1 MLIIRMSVSTNRH
14 KWLTTGFT
22 VVSFFYLLRGNMN
35 IYLEI
40 FGYLGTALVIIS
52 MLMTDINKLRIIN
65 ISGGVISLIYA
76 ICVNTMPVVVLNA
89 TLVTIN
95 TIQLVRSKINRRRFE
110 SQRHEYDEI
119 AENNE
124 EGETL

>member
-1 MLIIRMSVSTNRH
+1 MGRRFYKPPQMVDYRFYRSQL
-14 KWLTTGFT
+14 
-22 VVSFFYLLRGNMN
+22 FYLLRGNMN

-110 SQRHEYDEI
+110 SQRREYDEI

>member
-1 MLIIRMSVSTNRH
+1 MGRRFYKPPQMVDYRFYRSQL
-14 KWLTTGFT
+14 
-22 VVSFFYLLRGNMN
+22 FYLLRGNMN

-95 TIQLVRSKINRRRFE
+95 TIQLIRSKINSRRFAA
-110 SQRHEYDEI
+110 QAQPDDEI
-119 AENNE
+119 SENNE
-124 EGETL
+124 KGDTL

>member
-1 MLIIRMSVSTNRH
+1 MGRRFYKPPQMVDYRFYRSQL
-14 KWLTTGFT
+14 
-22 VVSFFYLLRGNMN
+22 FYLLRGNMN

-110 SQRHEYDEI
+110 SQRLEYDEI

>member
-1 MLIIRMSVSTNRH
+1 
-14 KWLTTGFT
+14 
-22 VVSFFYLLRGNMN
+22 MN

-95 TIQLVRSKINRRRFE
+95 TVQLIRSEINRRRFE
-110 SQRHEYDEI
+110 SQKHEYDEI
-119 AENNE
+119 EENNE
-124 EGETL
+124 